1 MLYPAPRFT
10 CRSPR
15 PTSNLTGGG
24 GPRCTRRPRPGRD
37 HSRHT
42 EGPSCAHCRSPNA
55 QRTVLR
61 TGPRPSLR
69 FGARTGRFR
78 GPGHHPLMVSH
89 HHRTDVSAGKKSS
102 RHSEPTVALRASVRR
117 HRSSLGAV
125 IVRESMVTSRQD
137 RIEPRS
143 DSQAASV
150 APTDARKATV
160 RRFGRSDRRAQALDV
175 GKGGRGRERPCGRP
189 PARESSCAT
198 PESGTLPGGRIR
210 LLGGWKWTAC
220 TSRSANPSAP
230 FPPRQ
235 WGRPDQTGLCN
246 PVAL

>member
-15 PTSNLTGGG
+15 PTSDLTGGG
-24 GPRCTRRPRPGRD
+24 GPRCSRRPRPGRD

-89 HHRTDVSAGKKSS
+89 HHRTDVSAGKESS

-137 RIEPRS
+137 RIEPRGYFP
-143 DSQAASV
+143 DASV
-150 APTDARKATV
+150 DPTEARNTIRQDGCDSHPARYAARPRPACNRWPRPDHPQTHA
-160 RRFGRSDRRAQALDV
+160 RPRRAA
-175 GKGGRGRERPCGRP
+175 
-189 PARESSCAT
+189 
-198 PESGTLPGGRIR
+198 
-210 LLGGWKWTAC
+210 
-220 TSRSANPSAP
+220 RSAHDLRLKTSASSALKSSR
-230 FPPRQ
+230 PRR
-235 WGRPDQTGLCN
+235 GAKSGPLSR
-246 PVAL
+246 